1 MGRRRSAHWFENNAG
16 QNMKEGND
24 PVEDLLKKFEA
35 DSLRGRYNPAGIF
48 SVPKEVKC
56 LETAQLAV
64 LENALRQWVDE
75 SARSDVRASRR
86 RILLIFLLIRY
97 SGGRLNE
104 ILTLNEQR
112 DIDWEN
118 DLIRLGRTENPDS
131 GGGREVQIPALVFKE
146 LKAFMEDAAPG
157 SSGALFQVDP
167 GHVRRKFYERARSCA
182 LPPDL
187 VNPNAIRRSRA
198 VELLRSNVP
207 LPVVQKLLGHS
218 TPNLTAAY
226 VDFSDK
232 DMRPVM
238 QHFLEKESRR
248 KTSARNTFFGK
259 ISRIRKGDIQSSVE
273 LVTLGGDTLQTIITN
288 DSLERLGL
296 KPNSF
301 VTAEVKAPWVII
313 AKDSAHPVSSAENRF
328 QGTVSRI
335 IRGKITTE
343 FVVRIADGTELCT
356 IVTRESE
363 RRLGIREND
372 MAWVFFNAFAVILN
386 ID

>member
-1 MGRRRSAHWFENNAG
+1 
-16 QNMKEGND
+16 MKDRND
-24 PVEDLLKKFEA
+24 PVEDLLKQFETE
-35 DSLRGRYNPAGIF
+35 SLRGRFNPAGIF

-56 LETAQLAV
+56 LDTAQLAE
-64 LENALRQWVDE
+64 LENAFRQWVNE
-75 SARSDVRASRR
+75 SARSDVRASRK

-104 ILTLNEQR
+104 ILTLNEQS

-118 DLIRLGRTENPDS
+118 DLIRLGSTENGA
-131 GGGREVQIPALVFKE
+131 GGGREVQIPAPIFKE
-146 LKAFMEDAAPG
+146 LKAFLDDNAPG
-157 SSGALFQVDP
+157 SPPGTLFQVDP
-167 GHVRRKFYERARSCA
+167 GHVRRKFYEQAGACG

-198 VELLRSNVP
+198 IELLRSNVP

-232 DMRPVM
+232 DMRPVI
-238 QHFLEKESRR
+238 QHFLDKESRR

-259 ISRIRKGDIQSSVE
+259 ISRIKKGDIQSSVE

-296 KPNSF
+296 KSNSF

-313 AKDSAHPVSSAENRF
+313 AKDNAELVSSAENRF

-356 IVTRESE
+356 IVTRESD
-363 RRLGIREND
+363 RGLGIKEND
-372 MAWVFFNAFAVILN
+372 AVWVFFNAFAVILN

>member
-1 MGRRRSAHWFENNAG
+1 
-16 QNMKEGND
+16 MKERND
-24 PVEDLLKKFEA
+24 PLADLLKQFEA
-35 DSLRGRYNPAGIF
+35 ESLRGRFNPAGIF

-56 LETAQLAV
+56 LDTAQLAD
-64 LENALRQWVDE
+64 LENAFRKWVDE
-75 SARSDVRASRR
+75 SARSDVRVSRR

-104 ILTLNEQR
+104 ILTLNEQT
-112 DIDWEN
+112 DIDWANE
-118 DLIRLGRTENPDS
+118 LIRLGRTES
-131 GGGREVQIPALVFKE
+131 GEGDGREVQLPALVCQE
-146 LKAFMEDAAPG
+146 LKAFMDEHASAMSPG
-157 SSGALFQVDP
+157 TLFQVDP
-167 GHVRRKFYERARSCA
+167 GHVRRKFYERAGACG
-182 LPPDL
+182 LPPEL

-198 VELLRSNVP
+198 IELLRSNVP

-232 DMRPVM
+232 DMRPVI
-238 QHFLEKESRR
+238 QHFLDKESRR
-248 KTSARNTFFGK
+248 KTSARNTFFSK
-259 ISRIRKGDIQSSVE
+259 ITRIKKGDIQSSVE

-301 VTAEVKAPWVII
+301 VTAEIKAPWVII
-313 AKDSAHPVSSAENRF
+313 ATDRAHPSCSAENRF

-335 IRGKITTE
+335 LRGKITTE
-343 FVVRIADGTELCT
+343 FVVRIADGTELCS
-356 IVTRESE
+356 IVSRESA
-363 RRLGIREND
+363 RRLGIKKND
-372 MAWVFFNAFAVILN
+372 AVWVFFNAYAVILN

>member
-1 MGRRRSAHWFENNAG
+1 
-16 QNMKEGND
+16 MKDGND
-24 PVEDLLKKFEA
+24 PVEDLLQQFEA
-35 DSLRGRYNPAGIF
+35 ESRRGRFNPAGLF

-56 LETAQLAV
+56 LDTAQLAE
-64 LENALRQWVDE
+64 LENAFRQWVDE

-104 ILTLNEQR
+104 ILTLRGQG

-118 DLIRLGRTENPDS
+118 ELILLGSRENGA
-131 GGGREVQIPALVFKE
+131 GGGREVQIPAPIFAE
-146 LKAFMEDAAPG
+146 LKAFLEENAPAG
-157 SSGALFQVDP
+157 PPATLLQVDP
-167 GHVRRKFYERARSCA
+167 GHVRRKFYEQARACG

-187 VNPNAIRRSRA
+187 ANPNAIRRSRA
-198 VELLRSNVP
+198 IELLRSNVP

-238 QHFLEKESRR
+238 QHFLDRESRR
-248 KTSARNTFFGK
+248 KTSARNTFFGR
-259 ISRIRKGDIQSSVE
+259 ISRIKQGDIQSSVE

-288 DSLERLGL
+288 DSLARLGL
-296 KPNSF
+296 KPHSF
-301 VTAEVKAPWVII
+301 VTAEIKAPWVII
-313 AKDSAHPVSSAENRF
+313 AAGSAQPACSAENRF

-335 IRGKITTE
+335 SRGRITTE

-356 IVTRESE
+356 IVSRESD

-372 MAWVFFNAFAVILN
+372 AVWVFFNAYAVILN